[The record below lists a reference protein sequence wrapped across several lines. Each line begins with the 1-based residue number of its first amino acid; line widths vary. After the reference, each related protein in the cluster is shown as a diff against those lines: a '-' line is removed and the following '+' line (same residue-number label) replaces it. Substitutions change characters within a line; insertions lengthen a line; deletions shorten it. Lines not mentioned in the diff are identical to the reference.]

1 MQGIS
6 KVPNFAIENI
16 KRFDMKKLLILLL
29 VFVTFIPG
37 YAFGIDI
44 RKEGTT
50 HHGGMRTPSITRV
63 SADYENGLITVDVKG
78 YTGGVQVY
86 VSDSLGNI
94 VGYTMTSVTNSGVV
108 TLDLGAV
115 EEGNYMLNV
124 ALNNTNYVGYF
135 DA

>member
-1 MQGIS
+1 M
-6 KVPNFAIENI
+6 
-16 KRFDMKKLLILLL
+16 
-29 VFVTFIPG
+29 
-37 YAFGIDI
+37 
-44 RKEGTT
+44 
-50 HHGGMRTPSITRV
+50 PSITRV
-63 SADYENGLITVDVKG
+63 SADYEDGNRKVDVTG
-78 YTGGVQVY
+78 YTGVVQVY

>member
-1 MQGIS
+1 
-6 KVPNFAIENI
+6 
-16 KRFDMKKLLILLL
+16 MKKLLILLL